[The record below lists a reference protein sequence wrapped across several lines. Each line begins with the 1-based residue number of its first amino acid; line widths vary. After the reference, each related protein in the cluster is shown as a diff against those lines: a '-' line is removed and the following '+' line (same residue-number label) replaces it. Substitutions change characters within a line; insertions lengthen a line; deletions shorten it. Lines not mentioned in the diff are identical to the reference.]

1 MPGGVASK
9 NCFHYCSN
17 VSNQET
23 IRRVENHDP
32 TTNIWVDNKL
42 NELKLLTEHEK
53 TTILTRETELYP
65 G

>member
-9 NCFHYCSN
+9 NSFHYCSN

-23 IRRVENHDP
+23 IRRFENHDP
-32 TTNIWVDNKL
+32 TTNIWVDNEL

-53 TTILTRETELYP
+53 T
-65 G
+65 